1 MNQDEKSS
9 QPSTEQETVEEL
21 KGLVRSHQVCWEV
34 FPEQIP
40 VVEDR
45 PRSIGFNLVMYGT
58 HEPEDHPVPGCEK
71 CQGIYRDLR
80 KIAQWILPKDE
91 RPSRY
96 EIEIF
101 DSAIRYAPARGNRP
115 DVQLTIQIMHRSEFD
130 RPIDECEVLCLNE
143 MKTKL
148 RKSGSQQGRWQEIM

>member
-1 MNQDEKSS
+1 MSQDEISKKLA
-9 QPSTEQETVEEL
+9 TEQETLEEL
-21 KGLVRSHQVCWEV
+21 KTLVRLHQVCWEV

-45 PRSIGFNLVMYGT
+45 PRQIGFDLLLYGT

-71 CQGIYRDLR
+71 CQVIYKDLR
-80 KIAQWILPKDE
+80 KIAHWILPKEE

-101 DSAIRYAPARGNRP
+101 DSAIHYAPARGNRP
-115 DVQLTIQIMHRSEFD
+115 DVSLTIKIMHRSEFD
-130 RPIDECEVLCLNE
+130 RPIDECEVVCLNE
-143 MKTKL
+143 MKSKL
-148 RKSGSQQGRWQEIM
+148 LELGAHEKQWKGS